1 MTSMKEN
8 RLTTEQCRDTAL
20 VAVLALLV
28 FAHYGGR
35 PGLVLP
41 AIVVLLLAML
51 VPAWFRPLAI
61 VWWGLAGVLAVVGS
75 NVVLALIFAV
85 VVTPIGLL
93 RRLWGADPMLRR
105 AWGGQGSVFVARDAR
120 FSAEDLEAPF

>member
-1 MTSMKEN
+1 
-8 RLTTEQCRDTAL
+8 LTTEQCRDTAL
-20 VAVLALLV
+20 VAVLVLLI
-28 FAHYGGR
+28 FAHFGER

-41 AIVVLLLAML
+41 AIVALLLAML
-51 VPAWFRPLAI
+51 VPGLFRPLAI

-75 NVVLALIFAV
+75 NVLLALIFAV

-93 RRLWGADPMLRR
+93 RRLWGADPMQLH
-105 AWGGQGSVFVARDAR
+105 AWGGKGSVFVARDAR